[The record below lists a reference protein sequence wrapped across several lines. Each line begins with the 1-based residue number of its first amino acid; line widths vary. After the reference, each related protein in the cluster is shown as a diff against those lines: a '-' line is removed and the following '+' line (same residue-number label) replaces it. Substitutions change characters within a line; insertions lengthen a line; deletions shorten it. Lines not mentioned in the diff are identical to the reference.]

1 MGDNPNPSIEANLAA
16 SGRFSGYEI
25 FDLQAVPLPAHMDYA
40 SGADGGSSELIAA
53 ADAQVL
59 QQYHEPDDS
68 GGHGMEKRRCRP
80 ILTIGESPEGR
91 PAQAGGNQLN
101 TVVPGRGLHV

>member
-1 MGDNPNPSIEANLAA
+1 MGDNPNPCIEANLAA

-68 GGHGMEKRRCRP
+68 GGHGMEKRSVT
-80 ILTIGESPEGR
+80 LKGSGR
-91 PAQAGGNQLN
+91 ALVARG
-101 TVVPGRGLHV
+101 PGDER

>member
-1 MGDNPNPSIEANLAA
+1 MGDNPNPCIEANLAA
-16 SGRFSGYEI
+16 AGRFSGYEI

-68 GGHGMEKRRCRP
+68 GGHGMETQVPSDLSNRGIPRRPSR
-80 ILTIGESPEGR
+80 
-91 PAQAGGNQLN
+91 
-101 TVVPGRGLHV
+101 PGRW